1 MNGTCGQ
8 HEALQQA
15 NIALVDDDGSVRKAM
30 GRLLKSA
37 GYRVS
42 VFESARA
49 FVESHYA
56 NETDCLI
63 LDMRMDGMS
72 GADLQTYLAYQG
84 ARIPIVFISGYADES
99 ARKLVTRQGAYAY
112 LQKPVN
118 DEQLLST
125 LDRAL
130 QEYDRTGE
138 D

>member
-99 ARKLVTRQGAYAY
+99 ARKLVARQGAYAY

>member
-1 MNGTCGQ
+1 MNHTGGRD
-8 HEALQQA
+8 QA
-15 NIALVDDDGSVRKAM
+15 VRQAKIALVDDDGSVRKAI

-37 GYRVS
+37 GYSVS

-49 FVESHYA
+49 FVESHYS

-99 ARKLVTRQGAYAY
+99 ARRLVTRQGAYAY

-125 LDRAL
+125 LDCAL
-130 QEYDRTGE
+130 QEYDRSGE
-138 D
+138 E